1 MHLITELRHAN
12 LIKSGNFTLKSGL
25 QSNLYFDFKSLI
37 SYPKLVSEISF
48 ELSKLIIDND
58 CCIAGVPIG
67 GIPYAVNISYIT
79 NLPMILIRDEKK
91 TYGTCNQIEGNTFN
105 KQVILIEDVITT
117 GTSVINTIEILK
129 ANNIQVRQIICIL
142 DRESGGFDKLS
153 KLNYDVKSLYKL
165 NDLVNYNPP
174 LLPIKNTNLIT
185 NKLLDII
192 NTKKSNLIVSLD
204 ITNEDELLSKLD
216 LIGDYICAVKIHY
229 DIITDLSTEFHNKI
243 STLKLNKNFLI
254 IEDRKFADIPFISIK
269 QLNYISSFADI
280 VTVHGI
286 CGDQLLKQLSN
297 EFRNIGILLIHQ
309 LSVEGNLIDTIYSNK
324 VKEFAKNH
332 DNIVGFVSQT
342 KVLEDYLTFTPG
354 INLNSIKTDNKGQ
367 TYKTIEETNSD
378 IFIVG
383 RAIYESC
390 DIVKT
395 TKHYQ
400 IEAFNKWKY
409 Q

>member
-1 MHLITELRHAN
+1 MHLITELRQKD
-12 LIKSGNFTLKSGL
+12 LIKTGDFTLKSGL
-25 QSNLYFDFKSLI
+25 KSNLYFDFKSLI
-37 SYPKLVSEISF
+37 SYPKLVSDLSF
-48 ELSKLIIDND
+48 ELSKLIVDND

-67 GIPYAVNISYIT
+67 GIPYAVSISYIT

-105 KQVILIEDVITT
+105 KQIILIEDVITT
-117 GTSVINTIEILK
+117 GMSVINTIEILK
-129 ANNIQVRQIICIL
+129 VNNIHVKQIICIL
-142 DRESGGFDKLS
+142 DRESGGVDKLLN
-153 KLNYDVKSLYKL
+153 LNYNVKSLYKL
-165 NDLVNYNPP
+165 NDLINYNPS
-174 LLPIKNTNLIT
+174 LISIKNTNLIT

-204 ITNEDELLSKLD
+204 ITNENELLTKLD
-216 LIGDYICAVKIHY
+216 LIGDFICAVKIHY

-243 STLKLNKNFLI
+243 SILKLDKNFLI
-254 IEDRKFADIPFISIK
+254 IEDRKFADIPYISLK

-286 CGDQLLKQLSN
+286 CGNQLLN
-297 EFRNIGILLIHQ
+297 EFKNIGILLIHQ
-309 LSVEGNLIDTIYSNK
+309 LSIEGNLIDTIYSNK

-354 INLNSIKTDNKGQ
+354 INLDSIKTDNKGQ
-367 TYKTIEETNSD
+367 IYKSIKETNSD

-383 RAIYESC
+383 RAIYESD
-390 DIVKT
+390 DIVKI
-395 TKHYQ
+395 TKYYQ
-400 IEAFNKWKY
+400 TEAFNKWKY
-409 Q
+409 Y